1 MKSSAPERVRRGS
14 GAALV
19 LALAAGA
26 AAADAPQPQLMSD
39 PLFGLGY
46 DINQVRFEPVPSRE
60 IPKGQR
66 WLLAKVQKDGCSYF
80 IDVGL
85 IEVESDAEPPTVSKE
100 SDFGAVGKTCGPR
113 TDVLGVPDNLF
124 SDNAPVDDALA
135 RLLIADAIVRYSKA
149 WGGKDKFQQA
159 LEGHWRPEV
168 LSPPLQQALT
178 AQGLG
183 YRAVQTQ
190 GAGWSTDL
198 QLPVSL
204 KFCDGADGRAGFFLV
219 PQAKSCEAGNAVA
232 SLRVLAGTAA
242 ALPAAL
248 VRSDCKG
255 KVREGD
261 DSVKPWAVCARGDT
275 LDAAAQR
282 SDCGGQAVALQLRS
296 RPGSAPDASLDGLLR
311 NLLLHTQIVCAD
323 KAAAAAAH

>member
-1 MKSSAPERVRRGS
+1 MKSSVPELLCG
-14 GAALV
+14 GAAALL
-19 LALAAGA
+19 LALAATT
-26 AAADAPQPQLMSD
+26 AAADAPGPQLMSD
-39 PLFGLGY
+39 PLFGLSY
-46 DINQVRFEPVPSRE
+46 DINQVRFEPTPSRE

-85 IEVESDAEPPTVSKE
+85 IEVESDAEPATVSKE

-124 SDNAPVDDALA
+124 SDNAPVDDALGKA
-135 RLLIADAIVRYSKA
+135 LIADAIARYSKA

-168 LSPPLQQALT
+168 ITAQLLQALT

-183 YRAVQTQ
+183 FRAVQSK

-204 KFCDGADGRAGFFLV
+204 TLCDGADGRAGFFVV

-232 SLRVLAGTAA
+232 SLRVLAGAA
-242 ALPAAL
+242 ATTPAAL

-255 KVREGD
+255 KAREGD
-261 DSVKPWAVCARGDT
+261 EAVKPWAVCARGDT

-311 NLLLHTQIVCAD
+311 NLLLHTQIVCGAT
-323 KAAAAAAH
+323 AAPPKP

>member
-1 MKSSAPERVRRGS
+1 MKSSVPERVRRRV
-14 GAALV
+14 GAVLV
-19 LALAAGA
+19 LALAGST

-39 PLFGLGY
+39 PLFGLSY
-46 DINQVRFEPVPSRE
+46 DIGQVQFEPTASRE

-66 WLLAKVQKDGCSYF
+66 WLLAAVQKDGCRYF

-124 SDNAPVDDALA
+124 SDNAPVDDALGKA
-135 RLLIADAIVRYSKA
+135 LIDDAIRRYAKA

-168 LSPPLQQALT
+168 ISAPLLQALT

-183 YRAVQTQ
+183 YRAVQAK

-204 KFCDGADGRAGFFLV
+204 KLCDGTAQQPGFV
-219 PQAKSCEAGNAVA
+219 VVAQARPCEDNNRVA
-232 SLRVLAGTAA
+232 ALRVLAGTAA
-242 ALPAAL
+242 AAAATL

-261 DSVKPWAVCARGDT
+261 EAVKPWAVCARGDT

-311 NLLLHTQIVCAD
+311 NLLLHTQIVCAG
-323 KAAAAAAH
+323 KAAAPPSH

>member
-1 MKSSAPERVRRGS
+1 MIRTGV
-14 GAALV
+14 ALV
-19 LALAAGA
+19 LAALGA
-26 AAADAPQPQLMSD
+26 TAAADAPQPQLMSD
-39 PLFGLGY
+39 PLFGLSY
-46 DINQVRFEPVPSRE
+46 DIAQVRFEPTPSRE

-85 IEVESDAEPPTVSKE
+85 IEVESDTEPPTHYKE

-124 SDNAPVDDALA
+124 SDSAPVDDSLGKALVD
-135 RLLIADAIVRYSKA
+135 DAIARYSKA

-168 LSPPLQQALT
+168 LTQPLLQALT

-183 YRAVQTQ
+183 YRPVQAK
-190 GAGWSTDL
+190 GAGWSTQL

-204 KFCDGADGRAGFFLV
+204 KLCEGTAEQPGFFV
-219 PQAKSCEAGNAVA
+219 VAQAKPCEAGGSVA
-232 SLRVLAGTAA
+232 SLRVYADAA
-242 ALPAAL
+242 AVEPSKL

-255 KVREGD
+255 KVRTD
-261 DSVKPWAVCARGDT
+261 DEAVKPWAVCARGDT

-282 SDCGGQAVALQLRS
+282 SSCQGQAVALQLRS

-311 NLLLHTQIVCAD
+311 NLLLHTQIVCD
-323 KAAAAAAH
+323 GAAATPAAQ